1 MSKERLVAF
10 TDAVIAIIMT
20 ILILELK
27 KPAVL
32 TWAAVLDLRMNFF
45 AYMISFF
52 WIGTMWVNMHRAWD
66 HVKKINNK
74 LVWISLLLLFFA
86 SFFPY
91 TTSIVADNFNSPVA
105 QTLYGVVVLLVS
117 FTNVWMYAELAK
129 VANNKRSQT
138 ISKNHNRMMS
148 WDIIIKLVGMMLTL
162 TIFPAGV
169 MLAVLVTAVFIILPR
184 SL

>member
-1 MSKERLVAF
+1 MESS
-10 TDAVIAIIMT
+10 
-20 ILILELK
+20 LILELK
-27 KPAVL
+27 KPVVL

-91 TTSIVADNFNSPVA
+91 TTSIVADNFNSSVA
-105 QTLYGVVVLLVS
+105 QTLYGVYTS
-117 FTNVWMYAELAK
+117 
-129 VANNKRSQT
+129 
-138 ISKNHNRMMS
+138 
-148 WDIIIKLVGMMLTL
+148 G
-162 TIFPAGV
+162 
-169 MLAVLVTAVFIILPR
+169 
-184 SL
+184 